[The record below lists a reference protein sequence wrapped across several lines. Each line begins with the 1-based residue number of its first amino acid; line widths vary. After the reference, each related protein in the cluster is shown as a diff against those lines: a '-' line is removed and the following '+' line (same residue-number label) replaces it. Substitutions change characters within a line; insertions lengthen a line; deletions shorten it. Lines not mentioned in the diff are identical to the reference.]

1 MPLSTGCNHVTIVT
15 KDLDRFV
22 EFYSRIFDAEVR
34 VDELEGDVRHVMID
48 IGGGFCLHPFELPEI
63 GDHAKGLPNIF
74 QRGHIDHFALDF
86 QDADG
91 FEEARIRLVKAGS
104 TSGQVRDFGV
114 IKILTFTDPDG
125 MECEIALWKE
135 GKPLTMAEST
145 VEAYEAA

>member
-1 MPLSTGCNHVTIVT
+1 MPLSNGCNHVTIVT
-15 KDLDRFV
+15 QDLDRFV
-22 EFYSRIFDAEVR
+22 AFYTHVFDAELR
-34 VDELEGDVRHVMID
+34 MDELEGDFRHVMID
-48 IGGGFCLHPFELPEI
+48 IGGGFCLHPFELPEVS
-63 GDHAKGLPNIF
+63 DHAEGRPKIF

-86 QDADG
+86 SDAQG
-91 FEEARIRLVKAGS
+91 FETARRRLFKAGA